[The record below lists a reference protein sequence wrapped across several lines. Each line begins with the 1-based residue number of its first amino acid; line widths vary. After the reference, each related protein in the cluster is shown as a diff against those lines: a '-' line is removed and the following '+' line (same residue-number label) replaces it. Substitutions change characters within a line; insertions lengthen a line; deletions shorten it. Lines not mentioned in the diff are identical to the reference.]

1 MQALTKRQSEYAQ
14 LVSDGANQSDA
25 YRAAYNT
32 SGMLAKTVWEDASRL
47 RKHPK
52 VVARI
57 DQLQEEK
64 EAVRRMQSIRLD
76 EYIVQELLNISQ
88 NAKSCSARVRAL
100 ELLGKHL
107 GLFQPKAE
115 VPEPER
121 SPDAIRAAIM
131 DRLERVLD
139 DQEINYL

>member
-1 MQALTKRQSEYAQ
+1 M
-14 LVSDGANQSDA
+14 
-25 YRAAYNT
+25 
-32 SGMLAKTVWEDASRL
+32 
-47 RKHPK
+47 
-52 VVARI
+52 
-57 DQLQEEK
+57 
-64 EAVRRMQSIRLD
+64 
-76 EYIVQELLNISQ
+76 
-88 NAKSCSARVRAL
+88 RAL

-139 DQEINYL
+139 DQEINHL

>member
-1 MQALTKRQSEYAQ
+1 MTYNWKKYRQWRQ
-14 LVSDGANQSDA
+14 L
-25 YRAAYNT
+25 
-32 SGMLAKTVWEDASRL
+32 
-47 RKHPK
+47 H
-52 VVARI
+52 
-57 DQLQEEK
+57 EEK
-64 EAVRRMQSIRLD
+64 EAIRRMQSIRLD

-131 DRLERVLD
+131 DRLESGLD
-139 DQEINYL
+139 DQEINHL

>member
-14 LVSDGANQSDA
+14 LASEGANQSYA

-32 SGMLAKTVWEDASRL
+32 SGMQAKTVWEDASRL
-47 RKHPK
+47 RKNPK

-76 EYIVQELLNISQ
+76 EYIVQELLHISQ
-88 NAKSCSARVRAL
+88 NAKSCSARVGAPFTWRGRKL
-100 ELLGKHL
+100 SH
-107 GLFQPKAE
+107 
-115 VPEPER
+115 
-121 SPDAIRAAIM
+121 
-131 DRLERVLD
+131 
-139 DQEINYL
+139 